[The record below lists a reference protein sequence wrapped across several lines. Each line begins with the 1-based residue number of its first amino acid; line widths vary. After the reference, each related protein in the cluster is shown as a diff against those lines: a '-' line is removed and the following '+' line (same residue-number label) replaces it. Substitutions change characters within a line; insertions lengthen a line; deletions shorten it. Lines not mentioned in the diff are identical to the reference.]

1 MNLVLLF
8 SFLLFL
14 AVTLA
19 VIGVSVHRSGATER
33 ALDRRL
39 RGLAAAPERV
49 LPRVEVERDSRY
61 SVVPWLDRLLRGFNL
76 GERLELMLYQ
86 SGVNLKAGV
95 LVLLVAVFALGGYIV
110 GLAVTGRILP
120 GLLTM
125 AVAGPLPYFYVVLR
139 KGQRMQ
145 AFAHEFPDALDLLVS
160 ALRAGL
166 SFSAAMQMVS
176 EESPEP
182 IRSEFGVTVEEQ
194 ALGLDFREALV
205 NLTRRVDSL
214 DLRFFATAVIL
225 QRETGGNLAEILEN
239 TARLIRDRFRVLGDI
254 QTFTAQGRLTG
265 AILVLLPLAMA
276 LYTYAI
282 NPDYFK
288 PMLESGGGR
297 TGLVA
302 AGGMQLIGM
311 FVIHKIVSIKV

>member
-1 MNLVLLF
+1 M
-8 SFLLFL
+8 
-14 AVTLA
+14 
-19 VIGVSVHRSGATER
+19 VHRSGATGR
-33 ALDRRL
+33 SLDRRL
-39 RGLAAAPERV
+39 RGLSAQERS
-49 LPRVEVERDSRY
+49 LPRVALERDERY
-61 SVVPWLDRLLRGFNL
+61 SAMPWLDRLLRGLNL
-76 GERLELMLYQ
+76 GERLELLLYQ

-95 LVLLVAVFALGGYIV
+95 LVLLIAVFALGGYLV
-110 GLAVTGRILP
+110 GVTMTHQVMP

-125 AVAGPLPYFYVVLR
+125 VIVGPLPYFYVLLR

-182 IRSEFGVTVEEQ
+182 IRNEFAVTVEEQ

-205 NLTRRVDSL
+205 NLTKRVDSL
-214 DLRFFATAVIL
+214 DLRFFVTAVVL

-254 QTFTAQGRLTG
+254 KTFTAQGRLTG

-288 PMLESGGGR
+288 PMLEADGGR
-297 TGLVA
+297 KALMVA
-302 AGGMQLIGM
+302 GTMQVFGM

>member
-1 MNLVLLF
+1 MTLLF
-8 SFLLFL
+8 SGLLFL

-19 VIGVSVHRSGATER
+19 VLGYLVHRSGATRR

-39 RGLAAAPERV
+39 RGLGTPERS
-49 LPRVEVERDSRY
+49 LPRVELERDERY
-61 SVVPWLDRLLRGFNL
+61 SAMPWLDRLLRGLNL
-76 GERLELMLYQ
+76 GEQLELLLYQ

-95 LVLLVAVFALGGYIV
+95 LVLLVAIFTLGGYLV
-110 GLAVTGRILP
+110 GVTLTRQLMP

-125 AVAGPLPYFYVVLR
+125 VIVGPLPYYYVLLR

-182 IRSEFGVTVEEQ
+182 IRTEFAVTVEEQ

-214 DLRFFATAVIL
+214 DLRFFVTAVVL

-254 QTFTAQGRLTG
+254 KTFTAQGRLTG

-282 NPDYFK
+282 TPDYFK
-288 PMLESGGGR
+288 PMLETDGGR
-297 TGLVA
+297 TALMVA
-302 AGGMQLIGM
+302 GTMQVLGM
-311 FVIHKIVSIKV
+311 FVIRKIVTIKV

>member
-1 MNLVLLF
+1 MTLLF
-8 SFLLFL
+8 SGLLFL
-14 AVTLA
+14 AVMLA
-19 VIGVSVHRSGATER
+19 VLGVTVYRGGATSR

-39 RGLAAAPERV
+39 RGLGAPEQS
-49 LPRVEVERDSRY
+49 LPKVELERDERY
-61 SVVPWLDRLLRGFNL
+61 SAMPWLDRLLRGLSL
-76 GERLELMLYQ
+76 GERLELLLYQ

-95 LVLLVAVFALGGYIV
+95 LVLFIAVFALCGYLI
-110 GLAVTGRILP
+110 GVTLTRHLLP

-125 AVAGPLPYFYVVLR
+125 AIVGPLPYYYVLLR

-145 AFAHEFPDALDLLVS
+145 AFAQEFPDALDLLVS

-182 IRSEFGVTVEEQ
+182 IRSEFAVTVEEQ

-205 NLTRRVDSL
+205 NLTKRVDSL
-214 DLRFFATAVIL
+214 DLRFFVTAVVL

-254 QTFTAQGRLTG
+254 KTFTAQGRLTG
-265 AILVLLPLAMA
+265 AILTLLPLSMA

-288 PMLESGGGR
+288 PMLESDGGR
-297 TGLVA
+297 TALMVA
-302 AGGMQLIGM
+302 GAMQVLGM

>member
-1 MNLVLLF
+1 MILLF
-8 SFLLFL
+8 SGLLFL

-19 VIGVSVHRSGATER
+19 VLGAMVHRSGATSR
-33 ALDRRL
+33 ALERRL
-39 RGLAAAPERV
+39 RGLGAPERS
-49 LPRVEVERDSRY
+49 LPRIELERDERY
-61 SVVPWLDRLLRGFNL
+61 SAMPWLDRLLRSLNL
-76 GERLELMLYQ
+76 GERLELLLYQ
-86 SGVNLKAGV
+86 SGVNLKSGV
-95 LVLLVAVFALGGYIV
+95 LVLLIAVFALGGYLV
-110 GLAVTGRILP
+110 GAAVTRQLMP

-125 AVAGPLPYFYVVLR
+125 MIVGPLPYFYVRFR
-139 KGQRMQ
+139 KGQRMK
-145 AFAHEFPDALDLLVS
+145 AFTHEFPDALDLLVS

-176 EESPEP
+176 EEAPEP
-182 IRSEFGVTVEEQ
+182 IRSEFAVTVEEQ

-205 NLTRRVDSL
+205 NLTKRVDSL
-214 DLRFFATAVIL
+214 DLRFFVTAVVL

-265 AILVLLPLAMA
+265 AILTLLPLAMA
-276 LYTYAI
+276 LYTFAI

-297 TGLVA
+297 NALMVA
-302 AGGMQLIGM
+302 GAMQVLGM
-311 FVIHKIVSIKV
+311 FVIHKIVTIKV

>member
-1 MNLVLLF
+1 MILLF
-8 SFLLFL
+8 SVLLFL

-19 VIGVSVHRSGATER
+19 VLGVMVHRSGATGR

-39 RGLAAAPERV
+39 RGLGAPERS
-49 LPRVEVERDSRY
+49 LPRVEVERDDRY
-61 SVVPWLDRLLRGFNL
+61 SAVPALDRLLRGLNV

-86 SGVNLKAGV
+86 SGLNLKAGV
-95 LVLLVAVFALGGYIV
+95 LVLLMAVFALGGYLV
-110 GLAVTGRILP
+110 GVTLTRHLLP

-125 AVAGPLPYFYVVLR
+125 AIAGPLPYFYVLVR

-176 EESPEP
+176 EESPDP
-182 IRSEFGVTVEEQ
+182 IRSEFAVTVEEQ

-214 DLRFFATAVIL
+214 DLRFFVTAVIL

-254 QTFTAQGRLTG
+254 KTFTAQGRLTG

-288 PMLESGGGR
+288 PMLETDGGR
-297 TGLVA
+297 MSLIVA
-302 AGGMQLIGM
+302 GSMQLVGM
-311 FVIHKIVSIKV
+311 LAIRKIVSIKV

>member
-1 MNLVLLF
+1 MTLLF
-8 SFLLFL
+8 SGLVFL

-19 VIGVSVHRSGATER
+19 VLGVMVHRGGATRR

-39 RGLAAAPERV
+39 RGLSASEHS
-49 LPRVEVERDSRY
+49 LPRVELERDERY
-61 SVVPWLDRLLRGFNL
+61 STMPWLDRLLRGLNL

-95 LVLLVAVFALGGYIV
+95 LVLLVAVFALGGYLI
-110 GLAVTGRILP
+110 GVTATRHVMP
-120 GLLTM
+120 GLLTL
-125 AVAGPLPYFYVVLR
+125 AVIGPLPYFYVLLR
-139 KGQRMQ
+139 KGQRMRS
-145 AFAHEFPDALDLLVS
+145 FAHEFPDALDLLVS

-166 SFSAAMQMVS
+166 SFSAAMQMVA
-176 EESPEP
+176 EEAPEP

-205 NLTRRVDSL
+205 NLTKRVDSL
-214 DLRFFATAVIL
+214 DLRFFVTAVVL

-265 AILVLLPLAMA
+265 AILTLLPLAMA

-288 PMLESGGGR
+288 PMLETDGGR
-297 TGLVA
+297 TALMA
-302 AGGMQLIGM
+302 AGAMQVLGM
-311 FVIHKIVSIKV
+311 FVIHKIVTIKV

>member
-1 MNLVLLF
+1 MILLF
-8 SFLLFL
+8 SGLLFL
-14 AVTLA
+14 TVTLA
-19 VIGVSVHRSGATER
+19 VLGVMVHRSGATRR

-39 RGLAAAPERV
+39 RGLGAPERS
-49 LPRVEVERDSRY
+49 LPRVEVERDERY
-61 SVVPWLDRLLRGFNL
+61 SAMPWLDRLLRGLNL
-76 GERLELMLYQ
+76 GERLELLLYQ
-86 SGVNLKAGV
+86 SGVNLRAGV
-95 LVLLVAVFALGGYIV
+95 LVLLVAVFALGGYLIGVTLTRRV
-110 GLAVTGRILP
+110 GP
-120 GLLTM
+120 GLLTLM
-125 AVAGPLPYFYVVLR
+125 IMGPLPYYYVLLR
-139 KGQRMQ
+139 KGQRTE
-145 AFAHEFPDALDLLVS
+145 AFAQEFPDALDLLVS

-176 EESPEP
+176 EESPDP
-182 IRSEFGVTVEEQ
+182 VRTEFAVTVEEQ

-214 DLRFFATAVIL
+214 DLRFFVTAVVL

-254 QTFTAQGRLTG
+254 KTFTAQGRLTG

-288 PMLESGGGR
+288 PMLETDGGR
-297 TGLVA
+297 SALMVA
-302 AGGMQLIGM
+302 GTMQVLGM
-311 FVIHKIVSIKV
+311 FVIHKIVAIKV